1 MTNTTTRTLI
11 GHDAIRLAEENSFTL
26 RKYADP
32 IDGARDV
39 TIDEAIKIAK
49 EDASLIYAI
58 VAPTG
63 WNAEPD
69 QTAGYHYGD
78 YFDVSGNYQGPDDD
92 GVEPTFEDAPTT
104 EEAP

>member
-1 MTNTTTRTLI
+1 MKNITLTLTLT
-11 GHDAIRLAEENSFTL
+11 GTEAIRLAEENSFTL

-39 TIDEAIKIAK
+39 TMDEAIKIAK

-78 YFDVSGNYQGPDDD
+78 YLDVFGQYLGPDDD
-92 GVEPTFEDAPTT
+92 GVEPTFEDA
-104 EEAP
+104 